1 MWPFTGGI
9 PAVWLALYI
18 LTFALHAVF
27 VSSVLAGTGYAFVQA
42 MRGRADPLA
51 DRIRDRLPFLL
62 GCGITAGV
70 APLLFLQL
78 LYQRRFYTANLVLGP
93 RWGAVVPALI
103 AGFYALYLAKAAVR
117 LRWRRIALGTGIAC
131 FGFVAWSWTEI
142 HLLMEDEPAWRE
154 MYAAGTRLYASAGVP
169 PRLLLWLGTMATL
182 FAALAVWWA
191 SGAERRRLAVIALA
205 GRLVTGIAAAWLV
218 ARGASVEAAAHGWL
232 YLLLAAIAVETAAW
246 IWTWRAPDGPG
257 VTLVAGAAAAALL
270 AGAVVREA
278 PRLALL
284 DPPRPGAI
292 DAGGIA
298 VFFAT
303 LVLGT
308 LAIAWVARTVRA
320 GLTDTA
326 ATPPPADAP
335 PTE

>member
-1 MWPFTGGI
+1 MWPFTGGM
-9 PAVWLALYI
+9 PALWLALYI

-27 VSSVLAGTGYAFVQA
+27 VSSVLVGTGYAFVQA
-42 MRGRADPLA
+42 VRDRTDPVA

-78 LYQRRFYTANLVLGP
+78 LYQRRFYTANLILGP

-103 AGFYALYLAKAAVR
+103 AGFYALYLAKAATR
-117 LRWRRIALGTGIAC
+117 LRWRRIALGAGVAC
-131 FGFVAWSWTEI
+131 FAFVAWSWTEL

-154 MYAAGTRLYASAGVP
+154 LYAAGTRLYANAGVA
-169 PRLLLWLGTMATL
+169 PRLLLWLGTMAGL

-191 SGAERRRLAVIALA
+191 SGTERRRLAAIALA
-205 GRLVTGIAAAWLV
+205 GRLVTGIAAGWLV
-218 ARGASVEAAAHGWL
+218 TRGATVEDAAHGWL
-232 YLLLAAIAVETAAW
+232 YLLLAAIAVEIAAW

-257 VTLVAGAAAAALL
+257 ATLVAGAAAAALL

-278 PRLALL
+278 PRLVLL
-284 DPPRPGAI
+284 DPPRPGATA
-292 DAGGIA
+292 AGGVA
-298 VFFAT
+298 VFGAT
-303 LVLGT
+303 LVLGV

-320 GLTDTA
+320 GIA
-326 ATPPPADAP
+326 AAAPAPPADPP